1 MTSRR
6 VAFARIFVAAAFVA
20 ACSDAVSPPAGIVRG
35 GPGLP
40 MFDVAATGDQNG
52 GLNQSGTVIG
62 ARFPTNPHRG
72 DAIIATFFWLGST
85 NTNIIDS
92 VTDFLTDANSTRVGN
107 TYRLVEY
114 VGAGGVSMAT
124 YVATNVQNFPDPS
137 DPQPTAGLAV
147 RANLST
153 AVTDGGIL
161 ISAWSGVA
169 DVSAEHHSASGAG
182 STPTVAAP
190 GAITIGA
197 GSLAYGV
204 TMSNAVVSR
213 NGPPQGFTNLAVQ
226 SDASIADQADYLL
239 SASGGTADPR
249 WTWNF
254 SQPST
259 WLATVLSLTTTTTT
273 PPPPPPPGGSGN
285 LTATATTSGSNLDPD
300 GYTVTVDGTTSQPIA
315 TNGGSVT
322 FTGLASGSHTVAIS
336 GVAPNCTVSG
346 GTSQTVS
353 VPSGGTATASFSVT
367 CTAPAPAPGGI
378 TLDTHIGTANQTN
391 LNLLI
396 KGFDNGNP
404 RHGDAI
410 VATFFWVS
418 ATTTNI
424 IDSVTDVTNDANFT
438 RVGNTYHLVR
448 FVHSGNSST
457 ATYVATNVQNFP
469 DTNQTPRLAVRA
481 NLRETI
487 SDGGLELSA
496 WSGVASDFNQAMG
509 ASSSGFGSGTTF
521 TADPGAITIA
531 AGALVYGASVVS
543 NSGVVD
549 AAPPPEFTLVNVLS
563 DNVFI
568 HEANYL
574 VSATARSVDPQWRWT
589 FNQPSTWLATVLALN
604 PGTAPTNQPPVAAFS
619 SSCSALTCSFTS
631 TSSDPDGSIASYSWA
646 FGDGA
651 TSTVQNP
658 SHSYAAAGSYTVTLT
673 VTDNQGATNAVS
685 HSVTVTAANQPPV
698 AAFSSSCSALTCSFT
713 STSSDPDGTIASY
726 SWTFGDGATSTVQNP
741 SHTYAAGGTYTV
753 TLTVTDNQSATN
765 AVSHSVTVT
774 AANQA
779 PTANFTFSCSGL
791 SCSFTSTSSDPDGSI
806 AGYSWNFGDATTST
820 AQNPSHTYAAGGSY
834 TVTLQVTDNQG
845 AQSTTTSKTVT
856 VTPPNQPPT
865 ANFTFSCSALTCS
878 FTSTSSDPDGSVAS
892 YSWNFGD
899 GATSTAQ
906 NPSHTYAT
914 GGSYT
919 VTLQV
924 TDNQGAQSTTTSKTI
939 TVTPPNQPPTANFTF
954 SCSALTCSFTSTSSD
969 PDGSIASYSW
979 TFGDGGTSTAQN
991 PSHSYA
997 AAGSYTVS
1005 LRVTDNQGAQST
1017 TTSKTVTVTAPNQPP
1032 TANFTS
1038 SCSGLT
1044 CSFTSTSSDPDGS
1057 IASYSWTFGDGA
1069 TSTAQN
1075 PSHTYAAGG
1084 SYTVGLRVTDNQGAQ
1099 STTTS
1104 KTVTVTA
1111 PNSPP
1116 VVNAGAD
1123 ETVVLG
1129 VLYTL
1134 TASFSDPDNG
1144 PWNYTIDWGDG
1155 STSSGSRSSAGSF
1168 SATHTYLGILTQ
1180 RTIRVTVTDS
1190 LGASG
1195 SDTKVITLVL

>member
-273 PPPPPPPGGSGN
+273 PPPPPGGSGN

-353 VPSGGTATASFSVT
+353 VPSGGTATASFSAT
-367 CTAPAPAPGGI
+367 CTSPASGAI

-568 HEANYL
+568 NEANYL
-574 VSATARSVDPQWRWT
+574 VSASARSVDPQWRWT

-631 TSSDPDGSIASYSWA
+631 TSSDPDGSIASYSWAFGDGATSTVQNPSHSYAAAGSYNVTLTVTDNQGATNAVSHSVTVAAGTQPPVAAFSSSCRALTCSFTSTGSDPDGSIASYSWA

-753 TLTVTDNQSATN
+753 TLTVTDNQSA
-765 AVSHSVTVT
+765 
-774 AANQA
+774 ANQA

-820 AQNPSHTYAAGGSY
+820 AQNPSHSYAAAGTY
-834 TVTLQVTDNQG
+834 NVTLTVTDNQG
-845 AQSTTTSKTVT
+845 ATNSVT
-856 VTPPNQPPT
+856 HSVTLAAANQPPV
-865 ANFTFSCSALTCS
+865 AAFSSSCSALTCS
-878 FTSTSSDPDGSVAS
+878 FTSTSSDPDGTIAS
-892 YSWNFGD
+892 YSWAFGD
-899 GATSTAQ
+899 GATSTVQ
-906 NPSHTYAT
+906 SPSHT
-914 GGSYT
+914 
-919 VTLQV
+919 
-924 TDNQGAQSTTTSKTI
+924 
-939 TVTPPNQPPTANFTF
+939 
-954 SCSALTCSFTSTSSD
+954 
-969 PDGSIASYSW
+969 
-979 TFGDGGTSTAQN
+979 
-991 PSHSYA
+991 YA
-997 AAGSYTVS
+997 AAGSYM
-1005 LRVTDNQGAQST
+1005 VT
-1017 TTSKTVTVTAPNQPP
+1017 
-1032 TANFTS
+1032 
-1038 SCSGLT
+1038 
-1044 CSFTSTSSDPDGS
+1044 
-1057 IASYSWTFGDGA
+1057 
-1069 TSTAQN
+1069 
-1075 PSHTYAAGG
+1075 
-1084 SYTVGLRVTDNQGAQ
+1084 
-1099 STTTS
+1099 
-1104 KTVTVTA
+1104 
-1111 PNSPP
+1111 
-1116 VVNAGAD
+1116 
-1123 ETVVLG
+1123 
-1129 VLYTL
+1129 
-1134 TASFSDPDNG
+1134 
-1144 PWNYTIDWGDG
+1144 
-1155 STSSGSRSSAGSF
+1155 
-1168 SATHTYLGILTQ
+1168 
-1180 RTIRVTVTDS
+1180 
-1190 LGASG
+1190 
-1195 SDTKVITLVL
+1195 

>member
-353 VPSGGTATASFSVT
+353 VPSGGTATASFSAT
-367 CTAPAPAPGGI
+367 CTAPPSGAI

-631 TSSDPDGSIASYSWA
+631 TSSDPDGTIASYSWT

-651 TSTVQNP
+651 TSTVPNP

-856 VTPPNQPPT
+856 VTAPNQPPTANFTSSCSALSCNFTSTSSDPDGSIASYSWTFGDGGTSTAQNPSHSYTAAGSYTVSLRVTDNQGAQSTTTSKTVTVTAPNQPPT
-865 ANFTFSCSALTCS
+865 ANFTFSCSAL
-878 FTSTSSDPDGSVAS
+878 
-892 YSWNFGD
+892 
-899 GATSTAQ
+899 
-906 NPSHTYAT
+906 
-914 GGSYT
+914 
-919 VTLQV
+919 
-924 TDNQGAQSTTTSKTI
+924 
-939 TVTPPNQPPTANFTF
+939 
-954 SCSALTCSFTSTSSD
+954 SCNFTSTSSD

>member
-353 VPSGGTATASFSVT
+353 VPSGGTATASFSAT
-367 CTAPAPAPGGI
+367 CTAPASGAI

-658 SHSYAAAGSYTVTLT
+658 SHSYAAAGSYNVTLTVTDNQGATNAVSHSVTVAAGTQPPVAAFSSSCRALTCSFTSTGSDPDGSIASYSWAFGDGATSTVQNPSHSYAAAGSYTVTLT

-753 TLTVTDNQSATN
+753 TLTVTDNQSA
-765 AVSHSVTVT
+765 
-774 AANQA
+774 ANQA

-820 AQNPSHTYAAGGSY
+820 AQNPSHSYAAAGTY
-834 TVTLQVTDNQG
+834 NVTLTVTDNQG
-845 AQSTTTSKTVT
+845 ATNSVT
-856 VTPPNQPPT
+856 HSVTLAAANQPPV
-865 ANFTFSCSALTCS
+865 AAFSSSCSALTCS
-878 FTSTSSDPDGSVAS
+878 FTSTSSDPDGTIAS
-892 YSWNFGD
+892 YSWAFGD
-899 GATSTAQ
+899 GATSTVQ
-906 NPSHTYAT
+906 SPSHT
-914 GGSYT
+914 
-919 VTLQV
+919 
-924 TDNQGAQSTTTSKTI
+924 
-939 TVTPPNQPPTANFTF
+939 
-954 SCSALTCSFTSTSSD
+954 
-969 PDGSIASYSW
+969 
-979 TFGDGGTSTAQN
+979 
-991 PSHSYA
+991 YA
-997 AAGSYTVS
+997 AAGSYM
-1005 LRVTDNQGAQST
+1005 VT
-1017 TTSKTVTVTAPNQPP
+1017 
-1032 TANFTS
+1032 
-1038 SCSGLT
+1038 
-1044 CSFTSTSSDPDGS
+1044 
-1057 IASYSWTFGDGA
+1057 
-1069 TSTAQN
+1069 
-1075 PSHTYAAGG
+1075 
-1084 SYTVGLRVTDNQGAQ
+1084 
-1099 STTTS
+1099 
-1104 KTVTVTA
+1104 
-1111 PNSPP
+1111 
-1116 VVNAGAD
+1116 
-1123 ETVVLG
+1123 
-1129 VLYTL
+1129 
-1134 TASFSDPDNG
+1134 
-1144 PWNYTIDWGDG
+1144 
-1155 STSSGSRSSAGSF
+1155 
-1168 SATHTYLGILTQ
+1168 
-1180 RTIRVTVTDS
+1180 
-1190 LGASG
+1190 
-1195 SDTKVITLVL
+1195 

>member
-1 MTSRR
+1 MTARR

-20 ACSDAVSPPAGIVRG
+20 ACSDAVSPPAGIRG

-182 STPTVAAP
+182 STATDAAP

-204 TMSNAVVSR
+204 TMSNAVVGR

-353 VPSGGTATASFSVT
+353 VPSGGTATASFSAT
-367 CTAPAPAPGGI
+367 CTAPASGAI

-531 AGALVYGASVVS
+531 AGTLVYGASVVS

-631 TSSDPDGSIASYSWA
+631 TSSDPDGSIASYSW
-646 FGDGA
+646 
-651 TSTVQNP
+651 
-658 SHSYAAAGSYTVTLT
+658 
-673 VTDNQGATNAVS
+673 
-685 HSVTVTAANQPPV
+685 
-698 AAFSSSCSALTCSFT
+698 
-713 STSSDPDGTIASY
+713 
-726 SWTFGDGATSTVQNP
+726 TFGDGA
-741 SHTYAAGGTYTV
+741 
-753 TLTVTDNQSATN
+753 
-765 AVSHSVTVT
+765 
-774 AANQA
+774 
-779 PTANFTFSCSGL
+779 
-791 SCSFTSTSSDPDGSI
+791 
-806 AGYSWNFGDATTST
+806 TST
-820 AQNPSHTYAAGGSY
+820 AQNPSHTYAAAGSY

-878 FTSTSSDPDGSVAS
+878 FTSTSSDPDGS
-892 YSWNFGD
+892 
-899 GATSTAQ
+899 
-906 NPSHTYAT
+906 
-914 GGSYT
+914 
-919 VTLQV
+919 
-924 TDNQGAQSTTTSKTI
+924 
-939 TVTPPNQPPTANFTF
+939 
-954 SCSALTCSFTSTSSD
+954 
-969 PDGSIASYSW
+969 IASYSW

-991 PSHSYA
+991 PSHSYT

-1038 SCSGLT
+1038 SCNGLT

-1075 PSHTYAAGG
+1075 PSHTYTAAG
-1084 SYTVGLRVTDNQGAQ
+1084 SYTVTLQVTDNQGAQSTTTSKTVTVTPPNQPPTANFTFSCSALSCNFTSTSSDPDGSIASYSWTFGDGGTSTAQNPSHSYTAAGSYTVSLRVTDNQGAQ

-1111 PNSPP
+1111 PNQPP
-1116 VVNAGAD
+1116 
-1123 ETVVLG
+1123 T
-1129 VLYTL
+1129 
-1134 TASFSDPDNG
+1134 
-1144 PWNYTIDWGDG
+1144 
-1155 STSSGSRSSAGSF
+1155 
-1168 SATHTYLGILTQ
+1168 
-1180 RTIRVTVTDS
+1180 
-1190 LGASG
+1190 
-1195 SDTKVITLVL
+1195 

>member
-169 DVSAEHHSASGAG
+169 DVSAEHHSASEAG

-273 PPPPPPPGGSGN
+273 PPPPPPPPPGGSGN

-353 VPSGGTATASFSVT
+353 VPSGGTATASFSAT
-367 CTAPAPAPGGI
+367 CTAPASGAI

-753 TLTVTDNQSATN
+753 TLTVTDNQGATN

-820 AQNPSHTYAAGGSY
+820 AQNPSHSY
-834 TVTLQVTDNQG
+834 T
-845 AQSTTTSKTVT
+845 
-856 VTPPNQPPT
+856 
-865 ANFTFSCSALTCS
+865 
-878 FTSTSSDPDGSVAS
+878 
-892 YSWNFGD
+892 
-899 GATSTAQ
+899 
-906 NPSHTYAT
+906 
-914 GGSYT
+914 
-919 VTLQV
+919 
-924 TDNQGAQSTTTSKTI
+924 
-939 TVTPPNQPPTANFTF
+939 
-954 SCSALTCSFTSTSSD
+954 
-969 PDGSIASYSW
+969 
-979 TFGDGGTSTAQN
+979 
-991 PSHSYA
+991 